1 MYGPDVRSA
10 TSRVAFDPSNL
21 QVLQLSFA
29 SEKYKS
35 PQAITDFQEKTMA
48 RLRSL
53 PGVAGVAAVSS
64 APLESGLNLPSH
76 QVNGKECTSDGTVDY
91 RAISPGYLGIMRTPV
106 VRGREF
112 QPQDSAG
119 AAPVAIINE
128 SMARM
133 CWPQQN
139 PIGQQVW
146 VGRNQGFFADVPRE
160 IIGVVADTREY
171 ALDVAAPL
179 VTFVPQ
185 TQVKPNINEL
195 YDSFGLISA
204 IMLRTSRPVDLSLS
218 PGRVISAIDAE
229 QPIVSVMPMERVVV
243 IPSLSPACSCC

>member
-1 MYGPDVRSA
+1 MH
-10 TSRVAFDPSNL
+10 
-21 QVLQLSFA
+21 
-29 SEKYKS
+29 K
-35 PQAITDFQEKTMA
+35 
-48 RLRSL
+48 
-53 PGVAGVAAVSS
+53 
-64 APLESGLNLPSH
+64 H
-76 QVNGKECTSDGTVDY
+76 GTVDY
-91 RAISPGYLGIMRTPV
+91 RAISPGYFGIMRTPV
-106 VRGREF
+106 VRGRAF

-204 IMLRTSRPVDLSLS
+204 IMLRTSHPVDLSLS
-218 PGRVISAIDAE
+218 SGRVISAIDPE
-229 QPIVSVMPMERVVV
+229 QPIVRCY
-243 IPSLSPACSCC
+243 AHGTGGG